1 MKKFT
6 KRQFTYYKS
15 KNLDKIALFF
25 ALFLIGKLSESL
37 LYPVQSFVVAINWV
51 EKTYIPKNLIKK
63 FKNMRKLWWKLLQ
76 ELQSFNYILK
86 HNVELLR
93 LI

>member
-37 LYPVQSFVVAINWV
+37 LYPVQSFVVAIN
-51 EKTYIPKNLIKK
+51 
-63 FKNMRKLWWKLLQ
+63 
-76 ELQSFNYILK
+76 
-86 HNVELLR
+86 
-93 LI
+93 